1 MATEFT
7 PNYNLDLYA
16 SEDKPNLRDQYNAAM
31 GKIDTQLKLD
41 ADGVTNAN
49 ANVMGIRADVEALT
63 STVEAHGVQI
73 TGVQKTADDALS
85 LAHTNEGDIASTQA
99 DVTSLQQT
107 ASSMQTQINGKA
119 PTSHASSAS
128 TSGAASASNYG
139 HVKLSDA
146 TTASTSVTGGV
157 AATPLAVKTVNDTLS
172 GVKAKT
178 DKLAVSSPV
187 SQVEFIASSSGDGTH
202 GFGVIDRF
210 SDGKPQSRLTITNR
224 HIGFYMNGG
233 YQWSANP
240 IAHNSQVETV
250 LKVFFR
256 GNVDIINFSGVEK
269 NFTDTS
275 EWMLLATPAQ
285 LGITASPGDNIYSTV
300 NLDYESGAH
309 ATVRLGSTGLYIRAS
324 GSSAGVHNI
333 YGQLVLFANYTF
345 PSTNAIDLSTNA
357 IDPSTNAL
365 DEGEAE
371 EPAPDMPGTFTF
383 LIDPGAVPEPEQ
395 E

>member
-31 GKIDTQLKLD
+31 GKIDTQLKLE

-73 TGVQKTADDALS
+73 AGAQKTADDALS
-85 LAHTNEGDIASTQA
+85 LAHTNEGGIASTQA
-99 DVTSLQQT
+99 DVASLQQT

-119 PTSHASSAS
+119 PTSHASSA
-128 TSGAASASNYG
+128 TTYGAASASNYG
-139 HVKLSDA
+139 HVKLSDE

-178 DKLAVSSPV
+178 DKMEVNSPV
-187 SQVEFIASSSGDGTH
+187 SQVAFTAPNSGDGTH
-202 GFGVIDRF
+202 GFGVASNF
-210 SDGKPQSRLTITNR
+210 SDGMPQARVNITNR
-224 HIGFYMNGG
+224 QIGFYMNGG
-233 YQWSANP
+233 YKWIVNP
-240 IAHNSQVETV
+240 IAHNSQVEQY

-256 GNVDIINFSGVEK
+256 GNVAIIDFAGVEK
-269 NFTDTS
+269 NFATPS
-275 EWMLLATPAQ
+275 EWMLLATPEQ
-285 LGITASPGDNIYSTV
+285 LGITASPGDNFYGSV
-300 NLDYESGAH
+300 NLDFEEGGAG
-309 ATVRLGSTGLYIRAS
+309 TVRLGPEGLHIRAS
-324 GSSAGVHNI
+324 GATAGNHSI

-345 PSTNAIDLSTNA
+345 PSTMAMRR
-357 IDPSTNAL
+357 
-365 DEGEAE
+365 GEAE
-371 EPAPDMPGTFTF
+371 EPAPDTPGTFTF
-383 LIDPGAVPEPEQ
+383 LVDPGAVPEPEQ